1 MSSSVGERRESTNV
15 SINGSGPWFKAPS
28 KDEREGDDMDL
39 RCSTRL
45 SWEGCPV
52 HGELAQM
59 GDKKMIFPC

>member
-1 MSSSVGERRESTNV
+1 MGESLERTKV
-15 SINGSGPWFKAPS
+15 SMRGCGWFKAPS
-28 KDEREGDDMDL
+28 KEEREGDDMDL